1 MIRHISILLT
11 IVDITPFLLLH
22 NVDIARIIDI
32 ESEVVTR
39 LVRTI
44 MRCVGGLFGDRGPVA
59 ADAQWDHSGKVL
71 LCAWLLAALDLG
83 HMEALLQDGAFEQV
97 RPEVRVKSLLLFL
110 LIVCPT
116 AQWCECTWGV
126 SH

>member
-1 MIRHISILLT
+1 MLVAGLLAIRRKTVLLLLSAEASITILLGLAASLINDLLHMVGHISILLT

-44 MRCVGGLFGDRGPVA
+44 MC
-59 ADAQWDHSGKVL
+59 
-71 LCAWLLAALDLG
+71 C
-83 HMEALLQDGAFEQV
+83 
-97 RPEVRVKSLLLFL
+97 
-110 LIVCPT
+110 I
-116 AQWCECTWGV
+116 
-126 SH
+126 